1 MKISADTKIASIVKE
16 NPLALEA
23 IVSISK
29 AFEKLRNPYL
39 FRLMAK
45 RASIQM
51 ACKIAGCK
59 ISDFYEKLRPL
70 GFDQDISAKISTETI
85 IEKKEIFPDL
95 SSLKLIQLDVRPI
108 LEKGLDPL
116 QEILA
121 KVNVINDKQVLEII
135 NSFLPIP
142 LINLLEKQGF
152 LSEIVTQ
159 ENDLSI
165 VRFYRN
171 AKDNKIIKIEDD
183 YNSED
188 WDEVYQ
194 KYKDEWSIVDV
205 RAMQMPQ
212 PMITILEALD
222 TIGKHGSLF
231 IRHHKVPLFL
241 LPELAERNIE
251 YRINRL
257 DENEVNLI
265 LFHKE

>member
-1 MKISADTKIASIVKE
+1 MKISADTKIASLVKE

-59 ISDFYEKLRPL
+59 ISDFYEKLKPL
-70 GFDQDISAKISTETI
+70 GFEQDLSNKISSENIDIKKELFPDIST
-85 IEKKEIFPDL
+85 
-95 SSLKLIQLDVRPI
+95 LKLIQLDVRPI

-121 KVNVINDKQVLEII
+121 KVNVINDKQVLEIT

-159 ENDLSI
+159 EDDLSI

-171 AKDNKIIKIEDD
+171 SNEYKPLKIEED

-188 WDEVYQ
+188 WDLVYQ
-194 KYKDEWSIVDV
+194 KYKDEWSIIDV

-212 PMITILEALD
+212 PMMTILEALD
-222 TIGKHGSLF
+222 TIGSNGSLF

-241 LPELAERNIE
+241 LPELVERNIE
-251 YRINRL
+251 YRINRMN
-257 DENEVNLI
+257 EKEVNLI
-265 LFHKE
+265 LFPKQ